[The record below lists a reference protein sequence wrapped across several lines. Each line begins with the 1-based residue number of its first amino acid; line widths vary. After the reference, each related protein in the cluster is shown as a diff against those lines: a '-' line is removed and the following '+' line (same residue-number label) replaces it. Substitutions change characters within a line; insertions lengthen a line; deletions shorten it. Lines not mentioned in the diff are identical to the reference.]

1 MAEIKVDLRLATEG
15 LRQQAA
21 QAGAQVKSGFE
32 GMRGMKASDAFERLK
47 ANQAAA
53 AGGGGGGNTQSAMIG
68 GIAGGLAGVAA
79 SIIKDVVVQ
88 MIGAI
93 KRAIVDAFKEAASLY
108 SKQLTS
114 GGMSA
119 GMITKRSLISEVMGV
134 GEKDV
139 WQYGKAVSYLNEKI
153 RLSTD
158 EIQKN
163 IRPLTAVTWSWRLM
177 GINMRAL
184 MSQIGAGLAPAFK
197 QFADLVSSIIEFVR
211 ETGYMQLSIS
221 VLKSAFVVFNVTIA
235 LVAVAMAEIIQ
246 QFVMFADLVKFIGG
260 AKNPFQNSKA
270 GAEAIQKM
278 ISSLGDK
285 NAKSVVPEAA
295 ASANRLQTSHWER
308 MGMVIGQGIGN
319 NPMRATE
326 RNTRKTADLL
336 KDIRA
341 FLSPRNAGT
350 PNLSKTA
357 VNGA

>member
-32 GMRGMKASDAFERLK
+32 GMRGMKASDAFDKLK
-47 ANQAAA
+47 SNQAAA
-53 AGGGGGGNTQSAMIG
+53 AGGGGIGNTQTALIG
-68 GIAGGLAGVAA
+68 GAAGGLAGVAA

-119 GMITKRSLISEVMGV
+119 GLTTKQSLLSQVIGV

-139 WQYGKAVSYLNEKI
+139 WQYGKAVAYLNDKI
-153 RLSTD
+153 RLSTA
-158 EIQKN
+158 EIQRN

-184 MSQIGAGLAPAFK
+184 MSQIAAGLAPAFK
-197 QFADLVSSIIEFVR
+197 QFADLVSAFVEFIR

-221 VLKSAFVVFNVTIA
+221 VLKSAFVVFNVTLA
-235 LVAVAMAEIIQ
+235 LVAVAMASIIQ
-246 QFVMFADLVKFIGG
+246 QFVMFADLIKFIGG
-260 AKNPFQNSKA
+260 AKNPFANSKA

-278 ISSLGDK
+278 IASLGDK
-285 NAKSVVPEAA
+285 SAKAVVPEAA
-295 ASANRLQTSHWER
+295 AGANRLQSSHWER

-319 NPMRATE
+319 NPLRATE
-326 RNTRKTADLL
+326 RNTRKAADLL

-341 FLSPRNAGT
+341 FLAPRNVSK
-350 PNLSKTA
+350 PNLPVTA